1 MASHDAVCVLCT
13 VARIH
18 ALFVAASQNL
28 RAVVIDNALW
38 PAAGP
43 VGVAQVAGRTD
54 AAGLVVA
61 RFAQCVYAT
70 FFIIAR
76 VLAFALYACLRKGA
90 LKVTVASRFYACSIW
105 IAFKAG
111 RTSTDRPVV
120 VDPAYGGGRALLG
133 DARIPAFL
141 PNACKGQGTFR
152 VGCAF
157 RFGWLSNRLANLI
170 CVSFI
175 ARRTNA
181 VSSVVPSLTDSINAA
196 LVVVNTRVLALLGDT
211 GQNTGAVAVHRTLG
225 LALRIGVSLKSRRTG
240 AATVVS
246 VAPSNSVN
254 STRVGIAGIA
264 DVWLNG
270 RWTPALHQGVADVA
284 GQTGADRRVSSDFT
298 SGVSSTD
305 PRAGVVAVQV
315 LAGHVGWTVWVN
327 DTLWFAL
334 GVWVALVVGRTGAFA
349 VVSNLARNGAGPA
362 GVGITRIR
370 YLWLRFE
377 AAADEGVADV
387 IRNTCTDRGVVDDAA
402 VRVVPAHP
410 GAGVNTLSP

>member
-1 MASHDAVCVLCT
+1 MN
-13 VARIH
+13 
-18 ALFVAASQNL
+18 SQKEL
-28 RAVVIDNALW
+28 LSPFYVVILAKNVESLFYRKSLFNAEKRPLCCLC
-38 PAAGP
+38 PALDKP
-43 VGVAQVAGRTD
+43 
-54 AAGLVVA
+54 L
-61 RFAQCVYAT
+61 
-70 FFIIAR
+70 
-76 VLAFALYACLRKGA
+76 
-90 LKVTVASRFYACSIW
+90 
-105 IAFKAG
+105 
-111 RTSTDRPVV
+111 
-120 VDPAYGGGRALLG
+120 
-133 DARIPAFL
+133 
-141 PNACKGQGTFR
+141 CKTKTLT
-152 VGCAF
+152 
-157 RFGWLSNRLANLI
+157 LSNRLANLI

-175 ARRTNA
+175 ARRTNT

-264 DVWLNG
+264 DVWLDG

-284 GQTGADRRVSSDFT
+284 RQTGADRRVSSDFT

-362 GVGITRIR
+362 GVGITRIG
-370 YLWLRFE
+370 YLWF
-377 AAADEGVADV
+377 
-387 IRNTCTDRGVVDDAA
+387 
-402 VRVVPAHP
+402 
-410 GAGVNTLSP
+410 S